1 MYKNTK
7 YRMCREIDRL
17 RDEARILT
25 RKRERERL
33 REKDYVEQDDLKFT
47 QLLKDTSTVWRSLE
61 MEELVTESL
70 EDLAKEALGTE

>member
-1 MYKNTK
+1 
-7 YRMCREIDRL
+7 MCREIDRL

-47 QLLKDTSTVWRSLE
+47 QLLKDTSTV
-61 MEELVTESL
+61 
-70 EDLAKEALGTE
+70 